1 MEDNTQ
7 TAVSVSK
14 RFTLNTIVMSLLV
27 RSSKMRVSSIWGLW
41 SLTLW
46 SIIVVGGGPAALA
59 HHGVRTT
66 PLMDYSTVCGKL
78 RISVGMASDGSKPA
92 LYM

>member
-59 HHGVRTT
+59 RPGVRTT
-66 PLMDYSTVCGKL
+66 PLMDYSV
-78 RISVGMASDGSKPA
+78 R
-92 LYM
+92 